1 MRAFF
6 IAGEASGDKLGSAL
20 LAGLREA
27 RPDLE
32 VAGIGG
38 PLMAAEGVRSL
49 FPMSDLSVMGLV
61 EVLPR
66 LRHLFQRRDEAV
78 AAAVAFDPDVL
89 ITIDS
94 PDFCLRVA
102 KGVRAQRP
110 DIPVIHYVAPSVWAW
125 RPKRAQKM
133 ARHVDHV
140 LALLPM
146 EPPLMKAA
154 GVSCDFVG
162 HPIVAEPIPCAEE
175 VETFA
180 RKAPLITV
188 LPGSR
193 SGEVARLGPV
203 FGEALRYI
211 MARHPDIEV
220 VLPVVA
226 NVREA
231 VETLV
236 ADWPVKVQLLDRSA
250 QSPAEAEARKRAAFM
265 ASDVALAASGTV
277 ALELARAGTPM
288 VIAYKTAPFTAAIMR
303 RLMLTPFVSL
313 PNILRQ
319 EPLVPELLQEACTPE
334 AIAEEVLALLDNPDR
349 AERQRAGFASVLD
362 DLGRAGLPPGVRA
375 AQSVLSFLERFSL
388 RQSG

>member
-1 MRAFF
+1 MRAFL
-6 IAGEASGDKLGSAL
+6 IAGEASGDKLGAAL
-20 LAGLREA
+20 LAGLREE

-38 PLMAAEGVRSL
+38 PLMAAEGVKSL
-49 FPMSDLSVMGLV
+49 FPMSDLSVMGLL
-61 EVLPR
+61 EILPR

-78 AAAVAFDPDVL
+78 TAVVAFNPDVL

-94 PDFCLRVA
+94 PDFCLRVT
-102 KGVRAQRP
+102 KRLRAQRP

-125 RPKRAQKM
+125 RPKRAQKI

-146 EPPLMKAA
+146 EPPLLKAA

-162 HPIVAEPIPCAEE
+162 HPIVAEPIPSAEE
-175 VETFA
+175 VGTFM
-180 RKAPLITV
+180 RDAPLITV

-193 SGEVARLGPV
+193 TGEVARLGPV
-203 FGEALRYI
+203 FGESVRHIA
-211 MARHPDIEV
+211 ARRPNVEV

-226 NVREA
+226 NVRDA

-236 ADWPVKVQLLDRSA
+236 ADWPVRVQLLYPSV
-250 QSPAEAEARKRAAFM
+250 QSPAEAEVRKRAAFM

-288 VIAYKTAPFTAAIMR
+288 VIAYKTAPLTAAIMR
-303 RLMLTPFVSL
+303 RLMRTPFVSL

-334 AIAEEVLALLDNPDR
+334 AIAQEVLALLDNPDR
-349 AERQRAGFASVLD
+349 AARQRAGFASVLE
-362 DLGRAGLPPGVRA
+362 DLGQAGPPPGARGA
-375 AQSVLSFLERFSL
+375 HSVLSFLKRFRLGER
-388 RQSG
+388 G